1 LKTLRRGAGGR
12 PCVAT
17 LLPNPIPASDLCA
30 VDFQMTG
37 FTQACRLNF
46 HPSRFFALGSPL
58 GLFLAMRQQGSR
70 LAQSHKLPTCPKLYN
85 IFHPN
90 DPVAYRIEPLF
101 DPDFK
106 KFSPASILLKPEGFS
121 LHKVTSQIAK
131 RVQDAGQRL
140 SYVKNW
146 SEFAGNILSIANTD
160 TSTTEVEMERA
171 RLESKLTGI
180 LMNEEQR
187 IDYALPSQSVETVL
201 TYLNA
206 LSCHIGYFDD
216 VDLSR

>member
-1 LKTLRRGAGGR
+1 
-12 PCVAT
+12 
-17 LLPNPIPASDLCA
+17 
-30 VDFQMTG
+30 M
-37 FTQACRLNF
+37 
-46 HPSRFFALGSPL
+46 
-58 GLFLAMRQQGSR
+58 
-70 LAQSHKLPTCPKLYN
+70 AQSHKLPTCPKLYN